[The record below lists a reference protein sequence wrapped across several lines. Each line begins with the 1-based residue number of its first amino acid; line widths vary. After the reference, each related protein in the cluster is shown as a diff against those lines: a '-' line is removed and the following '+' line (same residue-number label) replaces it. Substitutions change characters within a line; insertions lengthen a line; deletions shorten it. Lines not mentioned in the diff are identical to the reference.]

1 MINKVTLVGRLGKD
15 PEVRTLDSGTNIAKF
30 SIATDESYKDKSG
43 EWQTIT
49 EWHNVILWRDLAE
62 RAERSLKKG
71 FLVYLEGKLTS
82 RSWQDEN
89 GNTKYIT
96 EVRGNMFRVL
106 KSEFSGN
113 GPQNNNASANTNV
126 AKTTTTADTSDDL
139 PF

>member
-1 MINKVTLVGRLGKD
+1 MVNKVTLIGRLGKD

-30 SIATDESYKDKSG
+30 SLATDESYKDKNG

-49 EWHNVILWRDLAE
+49 EWHNVIMWRDMAE
-62 RAERSLKKG
+62 RAEKLLKKG
-71 FLVYLEGKLTS
+71 YLVYVDGKLTN

-96 EVRGNMFRVL
+96 EVR
-106 KSEFSGN
+106 
-113 GPQNNNASANTNV
+113 ANTFRLLRNEFNSSQSNGA
-126 AKTTTTADTSDDL
+126 AKAAPTSASTTANASDDL